1 MREEFAMA
9 ARTKSKVTLKYKT
22 KYRVTNW
29 PAYEKSLRRRGDITV
44 WFDEGAIAAWNAPS
58 SGRPGGQHR
67 YSDLAIVTALTL
79 RTVFHLAL
87 RQTEG
92 FVASLI
98 RLMGLDLMTP
108 DHTTLSRRSSTL
120 KVAPLAKVHDG
131 PIHLVI
137 DSTGLKMVGDG
148 EWLAHKHRTS
158 NTRRSWRKLHLGI
171 DSDGFIVAT
180 ELTDSSADDAS
191 VGVTMIDH
199 MEAAI
204 ARFTAD
210 GAYDTRAV
218 YDALAA
224 SGEADLTI
232 VVPPKKTAV
241 VDPRAARPWAQ
252 RNDAIA
258 RITEVGRR
266 QWRKEAGAHQQARA
280 ENGMFRYKR
289 IIGGGLRA
297 RKFAAQRRE
306 AAIAVNVLNRMT
318 RLGTPKSEAIA
329 A

>member
-1 MREEFAMA
+1 MT
-9 ARTKSKVTLKYKT
+9 ARTKSKVTPKYKT
-22 KYRVTNW
+22 KYRVKNW

-44 WFDEGAIAAWNAPS
+44 WFDEGAIAAWKAPS

-79 RTVFHLAL
+79 PAVFHLAL

-92 FVASLI
+92 FLASLI

-108 DHTTLSRRSSTL
+108 DHTTLSRRSCTL
-120 KVAPLAKVHDG
+120 KVAPLAKIHDG

-148 EWLAHKHRTS
+148 EWLAYKHKTS

-180 ELTDSSADDAS
+180 ELTDSSVDDAS
-191 VGVTMIDH
+191 VGTTMIDH

-210 GAYDTRAV
+210 GAYDTRAI
-218 YDALAA
+218 YAALAA
-224 SGEADLTI
+224 SGEADVTI

-241 VDPRAARPWAQ
+241 VDPRAAGPWRQ

-266 QWRKEAGAHQQARA
+266 QWRKEAGAPQQARA

-289 IIGGGLRA
+289 IIGDGLRA
-297 RKFAAQRRE
+297 RKFEAQKRE

-318 RLGTPKSEAIA
+318 SLGIPKSEVIA